1 MNIIRIIYSGGIR
14 MGTFQLIKDLDYG
27 DYYFWIQIPPCDATI
42 LKKSMWYIWYYGES
56 CRYIFDE
63 SDLKEE

>member
-1 MNIIRIIYSGGIR
+1 
-14 MGTFQLIKDLDYG
+14 MGTFQLIQDLDYG